1 MVQMKSLLTMTEIIA
16 ITSVMQND
24 HLYKV
29 INRVNNSDEKMV
41 EWKKSQVIDS
51 RSVKL
56 RIGSS
61 SCRKERKLNT
71 VKCGQVKRILN
82 CNGHIV
88 KNILYLLCQVEMQIH
103 LIAGESWE
111 SGS

>member
-41 EWKKSQVIDS
+41 E
-51 RSVKL
+51 
-56 RIGSS
+56 
-61 SCRKERKLNT
+61 
-71 VKCGQVKRILN
+71 
-82 CNGHIV
+82 
-88 KNILYLLCQVEMQIH
+88 
-103 LIAGESWE
+103 
-111 SGS
+111 